1 MFGTVKR
8 KSAVELL
15 QESKAFYVK
24 SERVL
29 DRKQELKNSGHLQV
43 TSSAVDTVFL
53 RGPLLKKSS
62 SGPTWVNSVQN
73 QDPGS
78 RHEQDSGRYLHQ
90 HVLLLSP
97 PPTLPPRP
105 NPLQL
110 ASQQH
115 TPPPLPPKS
124 PRLVPAAQRR
134 SGSNPSGDQLQ
145 TKLRRLLSADSK
157 ENLYRRLWDSDDQD
171 IKTVA
176 GDERPFAGPR
186 PYGRSIS
193 QVQTTVQGPSPSNT
207 CRVHHKSLPD
217 LHTSPTRTNGTSSN
231 ESSSKSSS
239 SASSSSSNGSSH
251 TSEHCRRSVGSAPG
265 AAMSTTSQHSQ
276 HNLSSSPFQSFAT
289 TPHCFTRLPSGESE
303 EVSPDTDRSPGTGLD
318 SGMDECSTTRHNS
331 ASSYSDSCAE
341 EPTVTP
347 LYRLTTCD
355 TVQKSERRR
364 PILRSKSDISHRYS
378 VAPRPSLPP
387 QPPSGAQLDK
397 FFEQLG
403 LDTGDFRSL
412 SAPASGSSSPVFF
425 ESVSSVESGT
435 SPWGCAGATGPGSVG
450 SGNLQRPAEQ
460 LSIVERNARII
471 KWLCNCRKA
480 YLGARKSS

>member
-1 MFGTVKR
+1 MVCIVGFAREETWEIDWCVVGFLLTAKR

-24 SERVL
+24 SETVL

-62 SGPTWVNSVQN
+62 SGPTWVNNVQN
-73 QDPGS
+73 RDPGS
-78 RHEQDSGRYLHQ
+78 RLEQDSGKYLHQ

-97 PPTLPPRP
+97 PPNLPPRP

-110 ASQQH
+110 SSQQP

-145 TKLRRLLSADSK
+145 TKLRRLLNADSK
-157 ENLYRRLWDSDDQD
+157 ENLYKRLWDDEEQD
-171 IKTVA
+171 VKTVA
-176 GDERPFAGPR
+176 GDERPFARPL

-193 QVQTTVQGPSPSNT
+193 HVQTMASGPSPSNA
-207 CRVHHKSLPD
+207 CKIHHKSLPD
-217 LHTSPTRTNGTSSN
+217 LHTSPTRN
-231 ESSSKSSS
+231 SSSDRY
-239 SASSSSSNGSSH
+239 SA
-251 TSEHCRRSVGSAPG
+251 TP
-265 AAMSTTSQHSQ
+265 
-276 HNLSSSPFQSFAT
+276 LS
-289 TPHCFTRLPSGESE
+289 FTRLPSGESGE
-303 EVSPDTDRSPGTGLD
+303 GSADSDRSPDTGLD
-318 SGMDECSTTRHNS
+318 AGTDDCSAARHNS
-331 ASSYSDSCAE
+331 TSSYSESGAE
-341 EPTVTP
+341 DLAPHLTSRVT
-347 LYRLTTCD
+347 THD
-355 TVQKSERRR
+355 TSHRSERRR

-378 VAPRPSLPP
+378 AAPRPSPPP
-387 QPPSGAQLDK
+387 QPRSGAQLDK

-403 LDTGDFRSL
+403 LDTGDFRSV
-412 SAPASGSSSPVFF
+412 SAPASGSSSPLFF
-425 ESVSSVESGT
+425 ESVSSVDSGT
-435 SPWGCAGATGPGSVG
+435 SPWGCAGGTGPGSGG
-450 SGNLQRPAEQ
+450 SGNIQRPTEQ

-480 YLGARKSS
+480 HLAARKSS